1 MGMAKS
7 KSICVFC
14 ASSNRVDSVYVDAA
28 RELGRHIG
36 QRGHALIYGG
46 VQAGLM
52 RAVGEAAHKHGAK
65 TTAILPAMM
74 HERGISFDRADQTI
88 VTETMAERKA
98 EMHDRAD
105 AFIALPG
112 GFGTLEEL
120 FEIITL
126 KQLKYHDKAVVIINT
141 NGFYDPMLDMFEHMF
156 KTGFAKDVY
165 RGLYQIVSTSE
176 TALEYVENY
185 APNEIESKYD

>member
-1 MGMAKS
+1 MGMAKR

-14 ASSNRVDSVYVDAA
+14 ASSNRVDSLYVEAA
-28 RELGRHIG
+28 RELGELIG

-52 RAVGEAAHKHGAK
+52 RAVGEAAHEHGAT

-74 HERGISFDRADQTI
+74 HKRGIGFDRADHTI

-98 EMHDRAD
+98 EMHTRAD
-105 AFIALPG
+105 AFVTLPG

-126 KQLKYHDKAVVIINT
+126 KQLQYHDKAIVIINT
-141 NGFYDPMLDMFEHMF
+141 NGFYDPMLEMFEHMF
-156 KTGFAKDVY
+156 ETAFAKDVY
-165 RGLYQIVSTSE
+165 RGLYEVVTTPAE
-176 TALEYVENY
+176 AMEYIERY
-185 APNEIESKYD
+185 AAKEIESKWD